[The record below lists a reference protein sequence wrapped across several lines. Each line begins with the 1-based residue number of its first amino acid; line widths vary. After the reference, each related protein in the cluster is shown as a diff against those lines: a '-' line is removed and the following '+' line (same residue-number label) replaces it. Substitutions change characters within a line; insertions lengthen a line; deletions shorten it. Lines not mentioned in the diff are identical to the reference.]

1 MNKHVEALQR
11 WLFDPVIGRI
21 VTAIVGLIILHAVLK
36 AMHRTMER
44 RFRAQEFR
52 YRLHK
57 IIKIFG
63 YIASASLVIAVFS
76 DYLGRWTVA
85 LGVAG
90 AGIAFALQEVIAS
103 IAGWVGISFGGFFS
117 LGDRVQLGGITGDV
131 IDIGMLR
138 TTIMETGQ
146 WVKGDQYSGRIVL
159 VANSFIFKEPV
170 YNYTA
175 DFPFLWDELMV
186 PVRHGSDHQVV
197 RKILHAVAEEI
208 VGEFVSHAE
217 GRWEKL
223 THKYMIEKATVHPMV
238 LMAITDNW
246 LEFNLRYVVEYK
258 QRRLVKDRLFTRILE
273 EFEKTEGKITVA
285 STTIELVGPPGL
297 AHPHGNA

>member
-1 MNKHVEALQR
+1 MAEHFEVVQR

-21 VTAIVGLIILHAVLK
+21 VTTLLGLVVLQALLK
-36 AMHRTMER
+36 ALHRSMER
-44 RFRAQEFR
+44 RFRISQSR
-52 YRLHK
+52 YRVHK
-57 IIKIFG
+57 VIKIFG
-63 YIASASLVIAVFS
+63 YLASAALVIAVFS

-103 IAGWVGISFGGFFS
+103 VAGWVGISFGGFFS

-175 DFPFLWDELMV
+175 DFPFLWDEVMV
-186 PVRHGSDHQVV
+186 PVRHGADHEAV
-197 RKILHAVAEEI
+197 RKILLAIAEEV
-208 VGEFVSHAE
+208 VGAFVPEAQR
-217 GRWEKL
+217 RWEKM
-223 THKYMIEKATVHPMV
+223 THKYMIEKAAVKPMV
-238 LMAITDNW
+238 LLAITDNW
-246 LEFNLRYVVEYK
+246 LEFSLRYVVEYK
-258 QRRLVKDRLFTRILE
+258 QRRLVRDRLFTLILE
-273 EFEKTEGKITVA
+273 VFAKSEGKITIA
-285 STTIELVGPPGL
+285 STTIELVGP
-297 AHPHGNA
+297 HG